1 MVIKA
6 PGLKARTRAGGEV
19 AYYWVAKSASPKAK
33 EYPKKTERLTG
44 TDDEIAAQCRL
55 LQAEFRE
62 WLSGHGAD
70 GKLQYDGTLK
80 SVIRLYQHT
89 KESPYH
95 EVKSNTRTMYDE
107 SLGLLETTVGDRR
120 LDKLTG
126 LDFKRWYSK
135 FREPAVDTE
144 KQAKKR
150 AKLEEQGIILP
161 PNPERMRRAYKAMQ
175 LLRIVIGFGVVLNI
189 TECFRLTAILKQIE
203 FSSPKARTEAITFA
217 QAKAICDKAIEK
229 GQLSIALAQALQFE
243 LTLRQIDVIGRWE
256 KVDDV
261 KAGGIV
267 DLGQRWRDGLLWSH
281 LDENGILTKTTSKVD
296 DVVAEHDT
304 MGYPFLREI
313 IDRIPPEKRV
323 GPMIKFESTGLPYR
337 YRHFSRQWRK
347 IANEVGVPSNVWN
360 RDSRAGGVTEG
371 SDAGAD
377 LEHLRHH
384 ANHKNSQTTQR
395 YNRNTL
401 EKTKQVA
408 ELRVAHRGHKNVPK
422 T

>member
-1 MVIKA
+1 MVVKA
-6 PGLKARTRAGGEV
+6 PGLKTRRRADGV
-19 AYYWVAKSASPKAK
+19 AHYWVAKSSSPKAK
-33 EYPKKTERLTG
+33 EYPIKTKRLTG
-44 TDDEIAAQCRL
+44 TDDEIAAQCRV
-55 LQAEFRE
+55 LQSEFKE
-62 WLSGHGAD
+62 WLSGKGIS
-70 GKLQYDGTLK
+70 GKAQYDGTLK
-80 SVIRLYQHT
+80 SVIRLYQQT

-95 EVKSNTRTMYDE
+95 EVKSNTREMYDE
-107 SLGLLETTVGDRR
+107 SLGLLEKTVGDRR
-120 LDKLTG
+120 LEKLTG
-126 LDFKRWYSK
+126 LDFKRWYAN
-135 FREPAVDTE
+135 FRQPAADTE
-144 KQAKKR
+144 KQAAHR
-150 AKLEEQGIILP
+150 AKMAEQGIILP

-189 TECFRLTAILKQIE
+189 TECFRLDTILSKME

-217 QAKAICDKAIEK
+217 QAKAICELAVKK
-229 GQLSIALAQALQFE
+229 GMVSIALAQALQFE

-256 KVDDV
+256 KVTDA

-267 DLGQRWRDGLLWSH
+267 DRGRRWRDGLLWSH

-304 MGYPFLREI
+304 MAYPFLREM
-313 IDRIPPEKRV
+313 IDLVPPEKRV
-323 GPMIKFESTGLPYR
+323 GPMIIMETTGIP
-337 YRHFSRQWRK
+337 WRGREFRLRWR
-347 IANEVGVPSNVWN
+347 ALADEVGVPKNVWN

-384 ANHKNSQTTQR
+384 ANHKNAQTTQR

-408 ELRVAHRGHKNVPK
+408 ELRVAHRGQKNVPQ